1 MIPFERELYIDMLAA
16 KVKEQRD
23 KSKMGNNNTSVEALI

>member
-1 MIPFERELYIDMLAA
+1 MSKQKKKVKGHSQEARGKRQGERR

-23 KSKMGNNNTSVEALI
+23 KSK